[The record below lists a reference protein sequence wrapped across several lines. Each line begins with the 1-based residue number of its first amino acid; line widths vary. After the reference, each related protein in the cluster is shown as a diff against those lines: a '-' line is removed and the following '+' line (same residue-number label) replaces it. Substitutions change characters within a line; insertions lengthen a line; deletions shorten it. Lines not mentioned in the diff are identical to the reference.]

1 MIEYIIDEEYSGVRL
16 DRYLRKI
23 LKSSK
28 LSDLYKMIRKGKIK
42 INNKK
47 IKQDYRLNLG
57 DKVQIFSKINM
68 ELSDDQ
74 ETFHPLSLEREKKLK
89 EFIVFEN
96 EDMFVINKKAGDIV
110 HRGSGYDLSLLEEYR
125 AYFKSNKINFVNRID
140 KETSGLLIAAKNL
153 KTARKLAEYIRNDKI
168 EKKYYILIHGN
179 IEEDYFKIESY
190 LKKEEESVISSET
203 EKEGYKKAVTYFK
216 KIISSND
223 FTLLEANLKTGR
235 THQLRVQ
242 LSEKGYPIIGDK
254 KYGINDNEE
263 KMYLFSYYLNIVEE
277 DICVELEIPK
287 TFKNKLKKLKIWRR
301 KNGIFG

>member
-23 LKSSK
+23 LKNSK
-28 LSDLYKMIRKGKIK
+28 LSDLYKMIRKGQVK

-47 IKQDYRLNLG
+47 IKQDYRLYLG

-68 ELSDDQ
+68 ELSDEQ
-74 ETFHPLSLEREKKLK
+74 ETFYPLSLEREKKLK

-110 HRGSGYDLSLLEEYR
+110 HRGSGYDSSLLEEYR

-140 KETSGLLIAAKNL
+140 KETSGLVIAAKNL
-153 KTARKLAEYIRNDKI
+153 KTARKLAEYLRNDKI
-168 EKKYYILIHGN
+168 EKKYYILIHGS
-179 IEEDYFKIESY
+179 IEEKYFKIESY
-190 LKKEEESVISSET
+190 LKKEEESVISSEI
-203 EKEGYKKAVTYFK
+203 EKEGYKKAITYFK

-223 FTLLEANLKTGR
+223 FTLLEAKLKTGR

-277 DICVELEIPK
+277 DISIELKIPK
-287 TFKNKLKKLKIWRR
+287 TFKNKLKKLKI
-301 KNGIFG
+301 

>member
-23 LKSSK
+23 LKNSR
-28 LSDLYKMIRKGKIK
+28 LSDLYKMIRKGQIK

-47 IKQDYRLNLG
+47 VKQDYRLNFG
-57 DKVQIFSKINM
+57 DKVQISSKINM
-68 ELSDDQ
+68 QLIDE
-74 ETFHPLSLEREKKLK
+74 EENFYPLSLERENKLK

-110 HRGSGYDLSLLEEYR
+110 HKGSGHDLSLLEEYR

-140 KETSGLLIAAKNL
+140 KETSGLVIAAKNL

-223 FTLLEANLKTGR
+223 CTLLEANLKTGR

-254 KYGINDNEE
+254 KYGTNDNEE

-287 TFKNKLKKLKIWRR
+287 TFKNKFKKLKI
-301 KNGIFG
+301 